1 MPVEVKTEDKEN
13 DRMQANRS
21 GNIILYNIY
30 HSFPLYVILYIFEVF
45 NSVTIS
51 IDNRS
56 KLKTFY
62 VF

>member
-13 DRMQANRS
+13 DSMQANRS

-45 NSVTIS
+45 NLVTIS
-51 IDNRS
+51 IDKQN
-56 KLKTFY
+56 
-62 VF
+62 